1 MAEEERASQWGPGLM
16 EEGAISSSR
25 LAGVD
30 LCVLSLVG
38 SLPTPPS
45 PKVDGENVAWE
56 RDAGEKR
63 DQLHKSHCS

>member
-1 MAEEERASQWGPGLM
+1 M

-38 SLPTPPS
+38 SLPPHPPRRSMEKVS
-45 PKVDGENVAWE
+45 PENVMLE
-56 RDAGEKR
+56 RNVTNYIRATAAKIAINKGGITVV
-63 DQLHKSHCS
+63 